1 MIGNDIEGLIFLE
14 KSDNDQKTIQSYEKG
29 LFISMYYYIQ
39 REILYHECQY
49 HNILS
54 FWYRDKIDWNKVGA
68 IATIIGTILSGIGII
83 LSITSNNQLNINVN
97 LNMNKV
103 HIENI
108 NE

>member
-1 MIGNDIEGLIFLE
+1 MDFFLCINLLI
-14 KSDNDQKTIQSYEKG
+14 IC
-29 LFISMYYYIQ
+29 
-39 REILYHECQY
+39 IL
-49 HNILS
+49 
-54 FWYRDKIDWNKVGA
+54 KIDWNKVGA

>member
-1 MIGNDIEGLIFLE
+1 MKN
-14 KSDNDQKTIQSYEKG
+14 
-29 LFISMYYYIQ
+29 
-39 REILYHECQY
+39 
-49 HNILS
+49 
-54 FWYRDKIDWNKVGA
+54 KIDWNKVGA